1 MKDFKDLKAA
11 RLAARKAKET
21 VSAALLSTLLGE
33 VQTAASR
40 PDSSDNVDTVLVK
53 VATKF
58 KKNLEQTITKA
69 GMTNERQLE
78 LDILS
83 EFLPSVMTVEE
94 ITVLVTSLVD
104 THGKDMKT
112 IMPLLKSVDGMD
124 MKTASGILRSL

>member
-11 RLAARKAKET
+11 RLVARKAKET

-83 EFLPSVMTVEE
+83 EFLPSIMTVEE

-124 MKTASGILRSL
+124 MKTVSGILRSL

>member
-33 VQTAASR
+33 VQTEASR
-40 PDSSDNVDTVLVK
+40 PDSSDNVDEVLVK

>member
-11 RLAARKAKET
+11 RLVARKAKET

-33 VQTAASR
+33 VQTEASR
-40 PDSSDNVDTVLVK
+40 PDSSDNVDEVLVK

>member
-124 MKTASGILRSL
+124 MKTVSGILRSL